1 MPQMLSLQVGMEVL
15 VQLGRHVGKQAYKKG
30 IKRSWRG
37 GGGGGRKL
45 RAVEKV
51 NKVEKEI
58 AMEVE
63 E

>member
-1 MPQMLSLQVGMEVL
+1 MEVL

-30 IKRSWRG
+30 VKRSWRG
-37 GGGGGRKL
+37 GGEVQRKL
-45 RAVEKV
+45 RAVEEV
-51 NKVEKEI
+51 SNKVEGEMM